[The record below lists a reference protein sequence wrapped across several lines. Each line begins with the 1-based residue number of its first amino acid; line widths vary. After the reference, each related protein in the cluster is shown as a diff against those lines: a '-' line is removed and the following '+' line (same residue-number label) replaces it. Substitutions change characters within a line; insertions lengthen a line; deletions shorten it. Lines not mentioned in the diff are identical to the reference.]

1 MYLSAIF
8 QELERAAT
16 EIDITEKTML
26 LLSVYYPWTSL
37 LLICIYK
44 ISIKIISILK
54 IDAGLANFPRDLIVV
69 PYSLMPMTIV
79 PYSYHIGREVLF
91 HSVVQVQSLCLFL
104 EKQLCLYLDWAAPL
118 TCLVPEGNTVQ
129 KIQLKTNQGNL
140 TGLWTPSQLKPQR
153 SPAVCI
159 PEFK

>member
-8 QELERAAT
+8 QELGTAAT
-16 EIDITEKTML
+16 EISITEKTML

-37 LLICIYK
+37 LLICTYK
-44 ISIKIISILK
+44 ISIKIINILK
-54 IDAGLANFPRDLIVV
+54 VDAGLANFRRDLIVV
-69 PYSLMPMTIV
+69 PYSLMPMIIV
-79 PYSYHIGREVLF
+79 PYSHHIGREVLF

-104 EKQLCLYLDWAAPL
+104 EKQLCLYLDWAASL

-129 KIQLKTNQGNL
+129 KIQLITNQGNL
-140 TGLWTPSQLKPQR
+140 TGRWTSSQLKPQR